1 MRVCLVGAAGPCDD
15 AMHADVALLL
25 TWRQARAALQKQAAK
40 YNVVIMSYEALRA
53 DADWVA
59 ARRWGYA
66 VLDEGHIIRNP
77 KSLISQVRCQATPL
91 PPSRLKP

>member
-1 MRVCLVGAAGPCDD
+1 MLPHVLP
-15 AMHADVALLL
+15 LP
-25 TWRQARAALQKQAAK
+25 QARAALQKQAAK
-40 YNVVIMSYEALRA
+40 YNVIIMSYEALRA

-77 KSLISQVRCQATPL
+77 KSLISQVRRQRDAAAL
-91 PPSRLKP
+91 PKP